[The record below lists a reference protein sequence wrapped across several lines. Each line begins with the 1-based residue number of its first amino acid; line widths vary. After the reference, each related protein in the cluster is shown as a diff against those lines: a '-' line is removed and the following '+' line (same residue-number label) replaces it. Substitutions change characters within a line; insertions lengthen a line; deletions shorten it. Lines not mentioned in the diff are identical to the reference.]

1 MWTHTHTY
9 THTQEHM
16 QCFATTLQIPAVITH
31 IDHCLITTLFKRPM
45 TMFLVAA
52 CVWHEP
58 AVVCGLWQ
66 TNQSPCPGGLVAEK
80 IKPLEQACGNS
91 FTVYYGHAAWQL
103 TPSALFCCSSGHSR
117 GVLNV
122 KWNSLEVVWSS
133 LLLWFLSW
141 LSLFVAVFCHWVLC
155 ASLIL
160 MVVGILLGSVLCVC
174 Y

>member
-1 MWTHTHTY
+1 MHAHTHTHTHTHVYRRVCAHTY

-91 FTVYYGHAAWQL
+91 FTVYYGHAA
-103 TPSALFCCSSGHSR
+103 
-117 GVLNV
+117 
-122 KWNSLEVVWSS
+122 
-133 LLLWFLSW
+133 
-141 LSLFVAVFCHWVLC
+141 
-155 ASLIL
+155 
-160 MVVGILLGSVLCVC
+160 
-174 Y
+174 